1 MYFLIDFENV
11 GNEGLRGAQ
20 YLLKEDAM
28 IIFFSQAC
36 EQIGQRCLRQS
47 MDSFCRLDNCKLKKT
62 GKNALDFYIAAKTGE
77 IFGSGYPGK
86 AAIFSRD
93 QGFAAVR
100 DYWNS
105 RRKPS

>member
-28 IIFFSQAC
+28 TIFFSQAC
-36 EQIGQRCLRQS
+36 EQIGQGCLRQI
-47 MDSFCRLDNCKLKKT
+47 MDSFCRLDICKLKKT

-77 IFGSGYPGK
+77 IWKRISGKSCNCQQRPG
-86 AAIFSRD
+86 F
-93 QGFAAVR
+93 
-100 DYWNS
+100 
-105 RRKPS
+105 RRGKRLLE